1 MLSNQATTTAH
12 GRVAHPVAERTID
25 GGYSGDVT
33 VTRGEARAD
42 GNFPD
47 LIFVTAELLQ
57 CDLVLFA
64 PEARRLAAA
73 LLEVAEAGA

>member
-1 MLSNQATTTAH
+1 MTAQLNPT
-12 GRVAHPVAERTID
+12 RTFNVAHPIAERTID

-33 VTRGEARAD
+33 VTQGAPRAD
-42 GNFPD
+42 IDAPD
-47 LIFVTAELLQ
+47 LIFVTAELLN

-73 LLEVAEAGA
+73 LLEVAEASA